1 MNTCNSRVLLKTTDR
16 ETTLFVTDMTKA
28 NVDVPKLIKWDEV
41 ELPTSWQIDRATPTL
56 PIQAPEFQE
65 IRQSEAGK
73 VEIIFDQRN
82 SFSSRSEA
90 TRSEYNS
97 ARRTF
102 SVASQSFRNPA
113 PRIII
118 PETNLQGLDNSSSIP
133 RTIYS
138 RPEEETSSEIH
149 SPTQS
154 EMLLLKPPLRAPISQ
169 KFLGKPTE
177 AFSDDMVQSD
187 HNNHDEDHDSDHDSA
202 DTLFNALINQ
212 CSIQK
217 FYIDVIILIED
228 FVLKTIALF
237 DTGADSNCILEGL
250 IPTKYFYKTSEKL
263 RTASGSRLEIQYKL
277 PSAII
282 KNDNLKS
289 KSPWSCAAF
298 YVNKASE
305 IERGAPRLVINYKPL
320 NQALQWIRYP
330 IPNKKDLLARL
341 HSAKIFS
348 KFDMKSGFWQIQI
361 NPSDRYKT
369 AFTVP
374 FGQYEWNV
382 MPFGLKNAPSEFQ
395 NIMNDIFNPYSN
407 FCIVYIDDVLIFSTS
422 IDQHFKHLEIFF
434 NVIKRNGLAIS
445 KTKIC
450 LFQTKIKFLGHEI
463 FQGTIRPI
471 CRVIEF
477 ADKFPN
483 QILEKTQLQRFLG
496 CLNYIFDFFPQLS
509 NITKPLHERLKK
521 SPPP

>member
-1 MNTCNSRVLLKTTDR
+1 MVSLPYEKDFTDR
-16 ETTLFVTDMTKA
+16 
-28 NVDVPKLIKWDEV
+28 
-41 ELPTSWQIDRATPTL
+41 Q
-56 PIQAPEFQE
+56 
-65 IRQSEAGK
+65 
-73 VEIIFDQRN
+73 
-82 SFSSRSEA
+82 
-90 TRSEYNS
+90 
-97 ARRTF
+97 
-102 SVASQSFRNPA
+102 
-113 PRIII
+113 
-118 PETNLQGLDNSSSIP
+118 
-133 RTIYS
+133 
-138 RPEEETSSEIH
+138 
-149 SPTQS
+149 
-154 EMLLLKPPLRAPISQ
+154 
-169 KFLGKPTE
+169 
-177 AFSDDMVQSD
+177 
-187 HNNHDEDHDSDHDSA
+187 
-202 DTLFNALINQ
+202 
-212 CSIQK
+212 
-217 FYIDVIILIED
+217 
-228 FVLKTIALF
+228 
-237 DTGADSNCILEGL
+237 
-250 IPTKYFYKTSEKL
+250 IPTKARPIQMSHELVNHCQK
-263 RTASGSRLEIQYKL
+263 EIKDL
-277 PSAII
+277 LSKGLIR
-282 KNDNLKS
+282 KS

-348 KFDMKSGFWQIQI
+348 KFDMKSRFWQIQI

-369 AFTVP
+369 TFIVP

-434 NVIKRNGLAIS
+434 NVIKRNSLAVS

-450 LFQTKIKFLGHEI
+450 LFQTKIKFLGHII

-483 QILEKTQLQRFLG
+483 QILEKMQLQRFLG
-496 CLNYIFDFFPQLS
+496 CLNYVVDFFPQL
-509 NITKPLHERLKK
+509 NNLIQPLHERLKK
-521 SPPP
+521 YPPPWTDVHTNIVKQIRQQVKVLPCLYLPNPNLPKIVETDASDIGYGGVLKQRMHNTENCIAFTSQL